1 MIKNLATYLKDQ
13 PIVVTTNLSPPKVAL
28 AVGAHPDDIEFGCG
42 GTLAKWAS
50 AGTKVFHLILTD
62 GSKGSWE
69 GSTSRSDLIA
79 LREREAL
86 HAAKHISSSPT
97 VTFLRYVDGE
107 LPHNLVVASQIANYI
122 RMVRADVVLGH
133 DPWKMYRLHP
143 DHRSA
148 GFNLTDAVVIARD
161 PLFLKDS
168 GHTHFRP
175 NHLLLWEAQEEDHAE
190 EISDSLDKKISSLLE
205 HRSQLNTSMGV
216 DSPDN
221 ADQVDVF
228 RSLIVESASTTGE
241 SFGLKHAEAF
251 KRISDL

>member
-1 MIKNLATYLKDQ
+1 MTKNLATYLKDQ
-13 PIVVTTNLSPPKVAL
+13 STALTTNLEPPKVAL

-50 AGTKVFHLILTD
+50 TGTKIFHLILTD

-69 GSTSRSDLIA
+69 GATSEENLIA
-79 LREREAL
+79 LRESEATQ
-86 HAAKHISSSPT
+86 AAAHISSSPS

-107 LPHNLVVASQIANYI
+107 LPHNLLVASQIADHI
-122 RMVRADVVLGH
+122 RMVKADAVLGH

-148 GFNLTDAVVIARD
+148 GFNLTDAIVIARD
-161 PLFLKDS
+161 PLFLKGS
-168 GHTHFRP
+168 KHTHFRP

-190 EISDSLDKKISSLLE
+190 EISDFLGKKISALLE
-205 HRSQLNTSMGV
+205 HRSQLSTSMGV
-216 DSPDN
+216 DSPSN
-221 ADQVDVF
+221 TDQVHGF
-228 RSLIVESASTTGE
+228 RSQIVESASTAAE
-241 SFGLKHAEAF
+241 SFSLQHAEAF